1 MGAPT
6 SSASAGK
13 ILFWRALNRVDVAD
27 ARYLDFDQLAAS
39 RAVYDYRRDQRL
51 PIAGERIDHADGRR
65 ELLIP

>member
-1 MGAPT
+1 
-6 SSASAGK
+6 S
-13 ILFWRALNRVDVAD
+13 RHALE
-27 ARYLDFDQLAAS
+27 LDYDQLAAS